1 MKKFMLLSVLYAM
14 ILLPSLAARE
24 RHPARGVKKTILMM
38 VIFNLCYAFAVLV
51 IWTRMDD

>member
-1 MKKFMLLSVLYAM
+1 MKKFLLLSVLYAM

-38 VIFNLCYAFAVLV
+38 VIFNLCYAFMVLV
-51 IWTRMDD
+51 VWTRMDD